1 MEAMLSVAEFAELKG
16 CSQRYI
22 RKSALEGRIPFEE
35 STNSR
40 NRKIYQFPVSTL
52 PAELQQK
59 YYEQHAPQMTLL
71 PNAEPTPL
79 DRFSSEEREEIMHWQ
94 ELIEEWQEYRKAN
107 PGSAAEVDEKFVLLC
122 QLRGEKISK
131 QILYRRWKALREQDY
146 KALVDMRGKARR
158 GRCKISEPVWQAF
171 LSFYLDQA
179 QHPIRQ
185 CYLYTELWA
194 QQEMPQALPLPD
206 YTTFYRH
213 IQSDVPEAVEVLG
226 REGEKAFNDRCAPY
240 IRRCYNDMRSNEWWI
255 ADNHTFDIISQTESG
270 QKHRLY
276 LTAFFDARSGIFT
289 GCYVTDAPS
298 SQSTLIALRKGIL
311 KYGIPDNIYVDN
323 GHEFLTYDVG
333 GLGHRRKASK
343 KDEFVPP
350 PIFQRLGIKM
360 TNAIVRNAKA
370 KIIERRFLD
379 IKNQLSRLF
388 ETFTGGTVVEKPE
401 CLKTVLKD
409 GKIPVDGDLTETINT
424 LLEYYFN
431 RQPYGGAVA
440 SDRGKQRMQV
450 YNEQL
455 IRKRVAGVEDLN
467 LMLMRSTR
475 PQTVTRRG
483 VKLPIAGQQLDYW
496 TDDMVFNLLGKKV
509 YIRYDPDDLSEVR
522 IYDLQDRY
530 IMNVPVDNTAVLKY
544 GSSSEEVAAAM
555 RKVKRMERIAK
566 EAKTASVLPQIGRH
580 TALELVLAAANS
592 NKDAYLAPADPKV
605 LEIQRAEEHPLMQQ
619 AVGSDIDMAL
629 MARNASR
636 NIKANGGC
644 EDEDL

>member
-1 MEAMLSVAEFAELKG
+1 MDAMLSVAEYANLRG
-16 CSQRYI
+16 CSTQYI
-22 RKSALEGRIPFEE
+22 QKAVLDGRIHAEE
-35 STNSR
+35 AVNNR

-59 YYEQHAPQMTLL
+59 YYAQYIQAELKVAPERNPMSF
-71 PNAEPTPL
+71 
-79 DRFSSEEREEIMHWQ
+79 DRFSAAEREEIVHWQ
-94 ELIEEWQEYRKAN
+94 DLIAEWQAYRRTN
-107 PGSAAEVDEKFVLLC
+107 PGKAAEVDDKFILLC
-122 QLRGEKISK
+122 QLRGERISK
-131 QILYRRWKALREQDY
+131 QMLYRRWKALRERDY
-146 KALVDMRGKARR
+146 KSLIDMRGKVRR
-158 GRCKISEPVWQAF
+158 GKCKISEPIWQAF

-213 IQSDVPEAVEVLG
+213 IQNDIPEAVEILG
-226 REGEKAFNDRCAPY
+226 RQGEKAFNDRCAPY
-240 IRRCYNDMRSNEWWI
+240 IRRCYSDMHSNEWWI

-311 KYGIPDNIYVDN
+311 QYGIPDNIYVDN
-323 GHEFLTYDVG
+323 GREFLTYDVG
-333 GLGHRRKASK
+333 GLGHRQKASK
-343 KDEFVPP
+343 KDEFAPP

-379 IKNQLSRLF
+379 VKNQLSRLF

-409 GKIPVDGDLTETINT
+409 GKIPVDGELTATINT

-440 SDRGKQRMQV
+440 SDRGKPRIQV

-455 IRKRVAGVEDLN
+455 IRKRVAGENDLA
-467 LMLMRSTR
+467 LMLMRSSR
-475 PQTVTRRG
+475 PQTVSRRG
-483 VKLPIAGQQLDYW
+483 VKLTIAGQQLDYW
-496 TDDMVFNLLGKKV
+496 TDDMVFQLLGKKV
-509 YIRYDPDDLSEVR
+509 YVRYDPEDLSEVR

-530 IMNVPVDNTAVLKY
+530 IMNAPVDNTAVLKY
-544 GSSSEEVAAAM
+544 GSSSDEVAAAM

-592 NKDAYLAPADPKV
+592 NKDTYLVSADPKV
-605 LEIQRAEEHPLMQQ
+605 LEIQRAEEQPLLQQ

-629 MARNASR
+629 MARNASK
-636 NIKANGGC
+636 NINGGID
-644 EDEDL
+644 DEDL